1 MIKIITKKEILNIQK
16 NKEPFLMM
24 DEIQLISDEE
34 VIGKKNFDDSF
45 WVFKYHWP
53 GDPNVPAVFQTEA
66 LTQISSMIILSNEK
80 YHNYTFLVVMSD
92 KLKFKRKITPN
103 ETLVVKSRLMYFNR
117 GVAKFK
123 AEGTVSNEFCCSGE
137 FTMVLQ
143 EEISKFNKD

>member
-1 MIKIITKKEILNIQK
+1 MKLNKKQILKIQK
-16 NKEPFLMM
+16 NRDPYL
-24 DEIQLISDEE
+24 LIDYATKVVPGNSIEGYK
-34 VIGKKNFDDSF
+34 ILKKNEWF
-45 WVFKYHWP
+45 FKVHWP